1 MHLIAPGIATNVAY
15 GTCMLLFGLLILSVR
30 NRKAAARIPYTFY
43 ASPERDKARPAP
55 KKRPAQ
61 NSQRATIPAQ
71 QSAILLNA
79 GPENAPREWANPVAP
94 KSSANSLAAPLE
106 TPALQISDEVKMNSP
121 SFPFERLD
129 PIVLSEIPA
138 FAPLPAASTSPVF
151 GPVLPPAQ
159 GPAHC
164 EDRSAR
170 ETAVAAGLQAAEEIA
185 AERCGDGVAGD
196 TG

>member
-15 GTCMLLFGLLILSVR
+15 GTCMLLFGLLVLSVR

-61 NSQRATIPAQ
+61 NSRRATIPAQ

-94 KSSANSLAAPLE
+94 KSSLNSLAAPPE

-121 SFPFERLD
+121 SFPFEHLD

-138 FAPLPAASTSPVF
+138 FVPPPTASASPVYGPALPAAY
-151 GPVLPPAQ
+151 GAALR
-159 GPAHC
+159 
-164 EDRSAR
+164 EERSAH
-170 ETAVAAGLQAAEEIA
+170 EIAVADSGKGLRLKKQGKEL
-185 AERCGDGVAGD
+185 AGD